1 MKGDLRAF
9 LTFLVSEVFFVFQR
23 LLEWLG
29 PHVETQT
36 DSHHQRISHFTPIF
50 KKLGTRTI

>member
-50 KKLGTRTI
+50 KELGTRTI